1 MSKAPTTPVNVCKI
15 FLPILLAAL
24 LLVFASASVAYAQ
37 EDEGSENIM
46 FSSNATNNAGYAP
59 PDSNSNS
66 NSNSPAGDA
75 DGLNSSGVLAS
86 SNGGSNHNS
95 SGPNGAASGSSG
107 SLGVSLLPETGGL
120 PLLLL
125 IGLGAVALGVTGLLA
140 LRLATSRSRMR

>member
-1 MSKAPTTPVNVCKI
+1 MSTAPTTPAKVCRI
-15 FLPILLAAL
+15 FVPILLAAL

-46 FSSNATNNAGYAP
+46 FSSNPTNNAAYAP
-59 PDSNSNS
+59 PDS

-75 DGLNSSGVLAS
+75 DGPNSSGVLAS

-95 SGPNGAASGSSG
+95 SGSNGAASGSSG
-107 SLGVSLLPETGGL
+107 SLGVSLLPETGGP

-125 IGLGAVALGVTGLLA
+125 IGLGAVALGVTCLLA
-140 LRLATSRSRMR
+140 LRLAISRSRMR